1 MNLSEYL
8 KKQPE
13 PYLIMVSFMLII
25 LIGIADYLTGEE
37 VSSAI
42 FYLLPISLSAWFIG
56 KGAALLISF
65 ISAITWISADL
76 IARKSY
82 LHPLIHFWN
91 TIISLGIFLIVSYL
105 LSALKTSLG
114 KEKILSRTDPLTGLI
129 NRRYF
134 NELAVMEISRA
145 HRFKHQFSVA
155 YIDIDDFKTI
165 NDRFGHN
172 AGDTLLCSVA
182 RIMQQNIRDTDIAA
196 RLGGDEFVILMP
208 ETGDESARVVFPKL
222 KVQLLETVQKKKWGV
237 TFSIGVMTFMT
248 PPASVDDM
256 INHVDNLMYTVK
268 KSGKN
273 EIKFDVC
280 EDMKITERQ

>member
-8 KKQPE
+8 KKQPK
-13 PYLIMVSFMLII
+13 PYLIMVSFMIII

-42 FYLLPISLSAWFIG
+42 FYLLPVSLSAWFIG

-65 ISAITWISADL
+65 ISAITWITADL

-91 TIISLGIFLIVSYL
+91 TIMSLGIFLLVSYI
-105 LSALKTSLG
+105 LSALKTSLEQ
-114 KEKILSRTDPLTGLI
+114 EKILSRTDTLTGLM

-145 HRFKHQFSVA
+145 HRFKHPFSVA
-155 YIDIDDFKTI
+155 YVDIDDFKTV
-165 NDRFGHN
+165 NDRFGHS

-182 RIMQQNIRDTDIAA
+182 GIMQQNIRETDIAA

-222 KVQLLETVQKKKWGV
+222 QVQLLETVQKKKWAV

-256 INHVDNLMYTVK
+256 ISSVDNLMYAVK

-273 EIKFDVC
+273 EIIFDVF
-280 EDMKITERQ
+280 EDIKMTERQ

>member
-1 MNLSEYL
+1 
-8 KKQPE
+8 
-13 PYLIMVSFMLII
+13 MLII

-65 ISAITWISADL
+65 ISAITWITADL

-91 TIISLGIFLIVSYL
+91 TIMSLGIFLLVSYI
-105 LSALKTSLG
+105 LSALKTSLEQ
-114 KEKILSRTDPLTGLI
+114 EKILSRTDPLTGLI
-129 NRRYF
+129 TRRYF

-165 NDRFGHN
+165 NDRFGHS
-172 AGDTLLCSVA
+172 AGDTLLCSIA
-182 RIMQQNIRDTDIAA
+182 GIMQQNIRETDIAA

-208 ETGDESARVVFPKL
+208 ETGAESARVVFPEL
-222 KVQLLETVQKKKWGV
+222 QVQLLETVQKKKWAV
-237 TFSIGVMTFMT
+237 SFSIGVMTFMT

-256 INHVDNLMYTVK
+256 INRVDNLMYTVK

-273 EIKFDVC
+273 EIKYDVC
-280 EDMKITERQ
+280 EDMKMTERQ

>member
-8 KKQPE
+8 KKQPG
-13 PYLIMVSFMLII
+13 PYLIMVSFMLIV

-37 VSSAI
+37 VSSAV

-56 KGAALLISF
+56 KGAALLISI
-65 ISAITWISADL
+65 ISAITWITADL

-134 NELAVMEISRA
+134 NELAVREISRA
-145 HRFKHQFSVA
+145 HRFKHQFRVA

-172 AGDTLLCSVA
+172 AGDALLCSVA

-222 KVQLLETVQKKKWGV
+222 QVRLLETVQKKKWGV

-256 INHVDNLMYTVK
+256 IDHVDNLMYTVK